1 MKRVLLFVVVMSL
14 CLPMLLPA
22 KKRFTIAAYG
32 SYISMGDSSYET
44 LYGGDRLFPSGKI
57 TITFLGN
64 LYAWGG
70 YGYVPAAYEWTEWSN
85 KGEPEA
91 DVGGRRESRKHLITG
106 GLGFYIGYI
115 NKASVHLELGACHI
129 NNDIE
134 ATWTKIGSNQSIKSE
149 QSKESGTG
157 FVGNLGLTYGL
168 TKNIYSEFSIGFL
181 YAADKRNDERFNLGG
196 LRLSLGLGI
205 TF

>member
-1 MKRVLLFVVVMSL
+1 MKRVLLFILVMSL

-32 SYISMGDSSYET
+32 CYISMGDSSYET
-44 LYGGDRLFPSGKI
+44 LYGGDKFFPAGKI
-57 TITFLGN
+57 TITFYGN
-64 LYAWGG
+64 LYLWGG
-70 YGYVPAAYEWTEWSN
+70 YGFVPAAYEWSDWSN
-85 KGEPEA
+85 KGEAEA
-91 DVGGRRESRKHLITG
+91 DVSGRRESKKHLITG

-115 NKASVHLELGACHI
+115 NKASVHLELGACQI
-129 NNDIE
+129 NNNIE
-134 ATWTKIGSNQSIKSE
+134 ATWSKTGSGQLIKSE
-149 QSKESGTG
+149 ENKESATG

-168 TKNIYSEFSIGFL
+168 TKNFYSEFSIGFL
-181 YAADKRNDERFNLGG
+181 YAADKRDDERYNLGG